1 VTLTALGEIFGAAR
15 VIMGWLGDCAKV
27 WSCSHVELQMII
39 KFIGFGT
46 VVYVCACMFSSFLS
60 IPEWWDLKLYIGDY
74 F

>member
-27 WSCSHVELQMII
+27 WSHSHVKLQMIL
-39 KFIGFGT
+39 KSYWFWHCC
-46 VVYVCACMFSSFLS
+46 VCACMFSSFLS
-60 IPEWWDLKLYIGDY
+60 IPEWWDLKIFIGDY